1 MFFDT
6 RLWQFTRGVRLRIAA
21 AVAMGV
27 FASLIGIGRLALL
40 GWLLARIFAGDTFSE
55 LMVPFA
61 LVAAVMVLRGWIE
74 HTRAMVAHRTA
85 AMVQLELRKRL
96 YARVVA
102 LGPSYFGLERTG
114 AVMISMIDG
123 VEQLETYFGEYLPQ
137 LLVSFITPIAVFAL
151 LAFLDFPVAALMF
164 AFAMFTL
171 FAPASFQRWDA
182 KSSMRRSKAYRGFAA
197 EFLDAIQGLATLK
210 AFGQST
216 TRGRLLAERAHE
228 VFRSTMWVLATNSLT
243 RGLTDTGI
251 AVGSAAVLA
260 FGAWRVTQ
268 GQMGLDVLLV
278 VLMMGIEVFRPQ
290 RDLRALLHNGM
301 MGRAAADDIFT
312 VLNARPKVEPPAEPV
327 ELDGPLAPEVAF
339 DDVSFAYPGG
349 RRAAHRKLAF
359 RVEPGERVG
368 FVGESGAGKST
379 IVRLLLRFYDP
390 DEGAV
395 RIGGHDL
402 RTLQPDDVYRNVAV
416 VNQDTYLFH
425 GTVEENLRFG
435 KPEATADE
443 VEAAARAANA
453 HEFISRLP
461 QGYASVIGERGIKL
475 SGGQRQRI
483 AIARALLRDAPILVL
498 DEALSAVDAE
508 NEAVIQSALDRL
520 MQGRTTLIFAHR
532 LSSVIGADRIL
543 VLDHGAIVE
552 TGDHGSLMRAGGAYL
567 RLMGTQAEE
576 RAQAD
581 AALAVPSED
590 RMDHR
595 DVPLEDLQAEDA
607 AAHHEPTD
615 AILRAEG
622 LSWGGAFRELLR
634 HVVPWKVKFS
644 VVLVFGIIRVAAL
657 IGVGVA
663 SALAVAAVKQGEPFT
678 QYLIVLAV
686 IAPLAG
692 VLHWLESW
700 FAHDM
705 AFRML
710 AEMRIALYRKLDR
723 LAPAYLVRRRTG
735 DLVGMATHDVELVE
749 YFFAHTVAPFF
760 VAVLVP
766 AVVLGTLG
774 WFGWPMAL
782 ALVPFL
788 AVVALSPFFA
798 RHRIDTL
805 GSRAREAFGDMN
817 AHAVDTIQ
825 GLAEIVAFQRTRA
838 RAAEFVAR
846 IERHTGLR
854 LSFFSDLTRQTAVLE
869 AATGLGGLVVVV
881 TGAHLVGTGS
891 LEPAMLPML
900 VLLAMSAFLPVS
912 EIAHIGRQLA
922 DTLGATRRLCAVHN
936 EAEAVTDGPGVDAGP
951 RAEGAAG
958 AGATVRRP
966 RGVESAGAQGAARD
980 GTERPGA
987 GNGSS
992 RAVGGWHRVAASPGS
1007 RSVAPSQ
1014 PGGIEIEVRD
1024 VSFSYFGNR
1033 RLALDGATFTVP
1045 AGSTL
1050 ALVGPSGAGK
1060 TTAAHLLMRFWDPDS
1075 GVIRFDGHDL
1085 REYRLD
1091 DLRDRVA
1098 LVTQDTYLFNE
1109 TLRTNILLAKP
1120 DATEGALEDA
1130 VGRAS
1135 LGGFVEALP
1144 DGLETRVGERGVRL
1158 SGGQR
1163 QRVAIA
1169 RAFLKD
1175 APVLILDEA
1184 TSHLDAVNEQAVRHA
1199 LESLMS
1205 DRTTIVIA
1213 HRLSTVRNADRIV
1226 VLDAGRSEEAG
1237 SHDEL
1242 IARGGLYS
1250 RLVGRQM
1257 TAAASGR

>member
-1 MFFDT
+1 MLFDI

-21 AVAMGV
+21 TVAMGLV
-27 FASLIGIGRLALL
+27 SSLVGIGRLALL
-40 GWLLARIFAGDTFSE
+40 GWLLARVFAGETVAD
-55 LMVPFA
+55 LIVPVA
-61 LVAAVMVLRGWIE
+61 AVAAVMVLRGWIE

-85 AMVQLELRKRL
+85 IRVQLALRKQL
-96 YARVVA
+96 YDKVVA
-102 LGPSYFGLERTG
+102 LGPAHFGLERTG

-123 VEQLETYFGEYLPQ
+123 VEQLETYFGQYLPQ
-137 LLVSFITPIAVFAL
+137 LLVAVVTPLIVFAV
-151 LAFLDFPVAALMF
+151 LAFYDLPVAGLMF

-171 FAPASFQRWDA
+171 FAPVSFQRFEA
-182 KSSMRRSKAYRGFAA
+182 KSSMRRSQAYRAFAA

-210 AFGQST
+210 AFGQSAA
-216 TRGRLLAERAHE
+216 RGRLLAERAHE
-228 VFRSTMWVLATNSLT
+228 VFRSTMWVLAANAGN
-243 RGLTDTGI
+243 RGITDLGVALGT
-251 AVGSAAVLA
+251 AAVLGL
-260 FGAWRVTQ
+260 GAWRVTQ
-268 GQMGLDVLLV
+268 GQMSLEVLLV

-301 MGRAAADDIFT
+301 MSRAAADDIFAL
-312 VLNARPKVEPPAEPV
+312 LNARPKVDPPTTPV
-327 ELDGPLAPEVAF
+327 DLDGPITPVVEF

-349 RRAAHRKLAF
+349 RRAAHRGLSF
-359 RVEPGERVG
+359 RVEAGERVG

-390 DEGAV
+390 DAGVV

-402 RTLQPDDVYRNVAV
+402 RDLGADNVYPNVAV

-425 GTVEENLRFG
+425 GTVEDNVRFG
-435 KPEATADE
+435 KSDATAE
-443 VEAAARAANA
+443 EIEAAARAANA
-453 HEFISRLP
+453 HEFITRLP
-461 QGYASVIGERGIKL
+461 DGYATVVGERGIKL

-483 AIARALLRDAPILVL
+483 AIARALLRDAPILIL

-532 LSSVIGADRIL
+532 LSSVIGAQRIL
-543 VLDHGAIVE
+543 VLDKGAIVE
-552 TGDHGSLMRAGGAYL
+552 VGDHASLMQARGAYF
-567 RLMGTQAEE
+567 RLMG
-576 RAQAD
+576 AQAQEGAQSD
-581 AALAVPSED
+581 CSLAVTAD
-590 RMDHR
+590 GHATAR
-595 DVPLEDLQAEDA
+595 DVPREIPLEDVQADDA
-607 AAHHEPTD
+607 RAHAEPTD

-622 LSWGGAFRELLR
+622 LGWTGVFRELLR
-634 HVVPWKVKFS
+634 HVVPWKGKFT
-644 VVLVFGIIRVAAL
+644 VVLGLGIARVVAL

-663 SALAVAAVKQGEPFT
+663 SALAVAAVKRGEPFAP
-678 QYLIVLAV
+678 YLVALAV
-686 IAPLAG
+686 VAPLSG

-710 AEMRIALYRKLDR
+710 AEMRIALFNKLDR

-749 YFFAHTVAPFF
+749 YFFAHTVAPFL

-766 AVVLGTLG
+766 AAVVGTLA

-782 ALVPFL
+782 ALAPFL
-788 AVVALSPFFA
+788 AVVAISPFLV
-798 RHRIDTL
+798 RRRIDVL

-825 GLAEIVAFQRTRA
+825 GLSEILAFQRTKA
-838 RAAEFVAR
+838 RGDEFVAR
-846 IERHTGLR
+846 IKRHTALR
-854 LSFFSDLTRQTAVLE
+854 LPFYADLTRQTAILE
-869 AATGLGGLVVVV
+869 AVTGLGGLVVVA
-881 TGAHLVGTGS
+881 TGTHLVAS
-891 LEPAMLPML
+891 EALDPAILPML
-900 VLLAMSAFLPVS
+900 TLLAMAAFLPVS

-922 DTLGATRRLCAVHN
+922 DTLGATRRLYAVHN
-936 EAEAVTDGPGVDAGP
+936 EVEAVTDGRGVGP
-951 RAEGAAG
+951 RSG
-958 AGATVRRP
+958 
-966 RGVESAGAQGAARD
+966 
-980 GTERPGA
+980 
-987 GNGSS
+987 
-992 RAVGGWHRVAASPGS
+992 
-1007 RSVAPSQ
+1007 
-1014 PGGIEIEVRD
+1014 PGGVEIEVRD
-1024 VSFSYFGNR
+1024 VSFSYFANR

-1060 TTAAHLLMRFWDPDS
+1060 TTAAHLLMRFWDPGS

-1085 REYRLD
+1085 RDYRLD
-1091 DLRDRVA
+1091 ELRDRVA

-1109 TLRTNILLAKP
+1109 TLRANILIAKP
-1120 DATEGALEDA
+1120 QATAAELDEA
-1130 VGRAS
+1130 VNRAS
-1135 LGGFVEALP
+1135 LGPFVEALP

-1175 APVLILDEA
+1175 AQVLILDEA

-1199 LESLMS
+1199 LEELMTE
-1205 DRTTIVIA
+1205 RTTIVIA

-1226 VLDAGRSEEAG
+1226 VLDAGRTTEIG
-1237 SHDEL
+1237 DHDEL
-1242 IARGGLYS
+1242 LAKGGLYS
-1250 RLVGRQM
+1250 RLVARQM
-1257 TAAASGR
+1257 AV